1 MNKKRLGRGLGAL
14 LDIEEDKNFIKK
26 INISKVLPSKTQPR
40 KYFNDDTIVELAES
54 IKKFGILNPI
64 IVKPENGK
72 FKIISGERRYRAAQ
86 IAGLNEIPV
95 IIKDEVNEKVSFEI
109 SLIENIHREDLN
121 PLEEAESFKKLIEEF
136 NYTHQQIA
144 ELVGKDR
151 TYVTNMLRLLKLTDF
166 VKANLIKGNI
176 TVGHCKIMVNL
187 PEEKQNELCELIIKN
202 NLSVREAEKFVSKL
216 KDNIKKR
223 RDNIAKVLFYEE
235 FKDYFNTI
243 TKKFN
248 TKVDIDVGKKGRGKL
263 LIFFKNKE
271 ELKKILNELLRKE
284 GEVWF

>member
-216 KDNIKKR
+216 KDNIQKR

-271 ELKKILNELLRKE
+271 ELKKILDELLRKE
-284 GEVWF
+284 GEV